1 MSETYNKN
9 WVSEIKSVDVKS
21 DGKHNEKQDKV
32 RLAAISLLDDFK
44 TRSLPP
50 EQFNRL
56 VEEVKDILRRKDI
69 DKWKLE
75 SEYWNIL
82 GQEKVI
88 TEFNTKIV
96 ASELTLR
103 NINKTVQKK
112 WIIDNVKDKI
122 PLWEVSETSKE
133 NIKNIKS
140 YLSKNYQELKD
151 FYLVNGNKLTEK
163 QKLEYEKLLS
173 KCRFLLDFEIKDA
186 SVMKMLENQA
196 SNIWKQIS
204 ETFKIPE
211 AKANSNPESFKKIIN
226 SLDYK
231 WIENIYKD
239 WKQKEFEE
247 FLLKNWAERRFFIKW
262 IKEIKGGMCPIDNQN
277 FYNFLW
283 KIQLVELNQKRKE
296 FEKKLV
302 VRLWEKY
309 WKLLIEY
316 IDKQLKEDP
325 CSFSLI
331 KVISDFNNKL
341 DWKNVPK
348 LSLEEIKNYAQEWTR
363 NENENIKFEL
373 TNFLWKNNIDLN
385 EFDWKSEKQINDIM
399 KSKWINVLEQK
410 RILDMYSKYKG
421 GDIAAK
427 RLSYFSSYDIGKII
441 DWKTKWKSNN
451 DINSELEKWNPALKA
466 FNQSNNISSNYNFSS
481 SVIHI
486 PSDNRREFY
495 SELYKNLDSWKD
507 WDVKTLSSNDWFNF
521 NISKTWNKYR
531 VNYWDR
537 TEICER
543 NEVRNVVEMWRYMN
557 KIWLGFLFWGIS
569 RIIQKINSKPT
580 WIKINELDWLD
591 NSEKILWLKSI
602 WEALI
607 PWFDSTKTDIKDLE
621 KQFTD
626 KVIFN
631 EKINKAKADKSSK
644 FYDKLK
650 GQIWNI
656 SSLEQLAKVLYSG
669 DSKRKDFPIDSF
681 IKNI

>member
-9 WVSEIKSVDVKS
+9 WASEIKSVDVES
-21 DGKHNEKQDKV
+21 DEKHNEKQDKV
-32 RLAAISLLDDFK
+32 RLAAINLLNDFK

-50 EQFNRL
+50 DQFNRL

-88 TEFNTKIV
+88 TEFNTKII

-103 NINKTVQKK
+103 NINKTAQKK
-112 WIIDNVKDKI
+112 WIVDNVKDKI

-133 NIKNIKS
+133 NISNIKS
-140 YLSKNYQELKD
+140 TLSKNYQELKD
-151 FYLVNGNKLTEK
+151 FYLINGSKLTEK

-173 KCRFLLDFEIKDA
+173 KCNFLLSYDIKDP
-186 SVMKMLENQA
+186 SFIQMFKNQA
-196 SNIWKQIS
+196 SNIWKQVS

-211 AKANSNPESFKKIIN
+211 AKANSNTELFKKAID

-247 FLLKNWAERRFFIKW
+247 FLISNWKERKTLLKWLEKW
-262 IKEIKGGMCPIDNQN
+262 KGKLCPINNSKFQD
-277 FYNFLW
+277 FLW
-283 KIQLVELNQKRKE
+283 KMQLIELHEKRKE
-296 FEKKLV
+296 FEQKV
-302 VRLWEKY
+302 IARLWEKY
-309 WKLLIEY
+309 WKLLVEY
-316 IDKQLKEDP
+316 IDKQLEEDP
-325 CSFSLI
+325 CSFDLI
-331 KVISDFNNKL
+331 KVISDFNKNL
-341 DWKNVPK
+341 DWKKVQK
-348 LSLEEIKNYAQEWTR
+348 LTLQEIKDFAQEWI
-363 NENENIKFEL
+363 NNKNDNIKFEL

-385 EFDWKSEKQINDIM
+385 EFDWKSDKQISDIM
-399 KSKWINVLEQK
+399 KSKGINVLEQK
-410 RILDMYSKYKG
+410 NIIDIYSKYKSG
-421 GDIAAK
+421 NIAAK
-427 RLSYFSSYDIGKII
+427 RINYFSSSDIGKII
-441 DWKTKWKSNN
+441 DLKWKWKSNS
-451 DINSELEKWNPALKA
+451 DINGELEKWNSALKQ
-466 FNQSNNISSNYNFSS
+466 FNQTNNIPSNFNFSS
-481 SVIHI
+481 SVIYI

-495 SELYKNLDSWKD
+495 SELYKNLDSGRD

-531 VNYWDR
+531 LNYWDR

-543 NEVRNVVEMWRYMN
+543 KEVRNVVEMWRYMN
-557 KIWLGFLFWGIS
+557 RIWLWFMFWGIS
-569 RIIQKINSKPT
+569 RIIEKINSKPT

-607 PWFDSTKTDIKDLE
+607 PGFDSSNPDIKELE

-626 KVIFN
+626 KDIFN
-631 EKINKAKADKSSK
+631 EKIKQVKTDKSGK
-644 FYDKLK
+644 FSDKLK
-650 GQIWNI
+650 NNIWNI
-656 SSLEQLAKVLYSG
+656 SSLEELAKLMYPG
-669 DSKRKDFPIDSF
+669 DSKRKDFSIDLF